1 MRSTDEY
8 VDYSCSTP
16 LEILSRDVETLL
28 RKWHVV
34 QGSDRH
40 VSFHSS
46 QSQRGS
52 ATPSR
57 RSYQQ
62 SPQQQP
68 PSIHSLKQPRSHP
81 TPTRPRTDS
90 MKQGSPTN
98 ATASPP
104 HTPSRGA
111 LKQMA
116 ANSPFRTP
124 ERPSSP
130 RGLRNEASN
139 TSASVVNS
147 PAASASKT
155 TNNTSSSDIR
165 LIRSAKVTFSTI
177 PPTSSNHVD
186 RMDIEL
192 ELCLWD
198 GPPSSDD
205 TYLRRT
211 RGGSGTAGL
220 GGSSVPLSLV
230 SHRHSPFPSS
240 NLLSNLSTL
249 LGIGQHITLTPSST
263 ETIESVLQETMDA
276 LVVAQHPSSL
286 QRHKEIFRQAQQAS
300 SLLASTLFASSTYSS
315 ASSAA
320 SIAKKVSSDVSLHS
334 TALQSLSGQLQ
345 MALNTAASNC
355 DCRIPVFGIWG
366 LYRQEQHQGHSMGG
380 RRGSL
385 RRGRT
390 PSEQFQRGGETTLSQ
405 SILDVPAYLNGGD
418 LIHLAAE
425 SSLCCIFMKHFK
437 SLRGNAQENEAELL
451 NSVAGTNVS
460 GDEFKEDGGGDNKK
474 VSTPSRSSR
483 STTATNSMTPKSPL
497 SNSTPHAVLP
507 PTPLRARLL
516 ASSTRPREVNSKG
529 SEQLF
534 LPPFIVGSCQPGSS
548 LFGTSAAFA
557 IHVVPPGLSYPVHCT
572 TLNSLGQLLLQHCQ
586 PPSLNHIKRRNEK
599 GVGGGASGGVG
610 AAAAAG
616 GGKNPHGNIVVSGA
630 RHKYTWCKV
639 FEYSHDSIPGSWSGR
654 VTQYATSTEAYC
666 GMGRL

>member
-1 MRSTDEY
+1 
-8 VDYSCSTP
+8 
-16 LEILSRDVETLL
+16 
-28 RKWHVV
+28 
-34 QGSDRH
+34 
-40 VSFHSS
+40 
-46 QSQRGS
+46 
-52 ATPSR
+52 
-57 RSYQQ
+57 
-62 SPQQQP
+62 
-68 PSIHSLKQPRSHP
+68 
-81 TPTRPRTDS
+81 
-90 MKQGSPTN
+90 
-98 ATASPP
+98 
-104 HTPSRGA
+104 
-111 LKQMA
+111 
-116 ANSPFRTP
+116 
-124 ERPSSP
+124 
-130 RGLRNEASN
+130 
-139 TSASVVNS
+139 
-147 PAASASKT
+147 
-155 TNNTSSSDIR
+155 
-165 LIRSAKVTFSTI
+165 
-177 PPTSSNHVD
+177 
-186 RMDIEL
+186 
-192 ELCLWD
+192 
-198 GPPSSDD
+198 
-205 TYLRRT
+205 
-211 RGGSGTAGL
+211 
-220 GGSSVPLSLV
+220 
-230 SHRHSPFPSS
+230 
-240 NLLSNLSTL
+240 
-249 LGIGQHITLTPSST
+249 
-263 ETIESVLQETMDA
+263 
-276 LVVAQHPSSL
+276 
-286 QRHKEIFRQAQQAS
+286 
-300 SLLASTLFASSTYSS
+300 
-315 ASSAA
+315 
-320 SIAKKVSSDVSLHS
+320 
-334 TALQSLSGQLQ
+334 LSGQLQ

-599 GVGGGASGGVG
+599 GVGGGASGGVV
-610 AAAAAG
+610 AAAG

-639 FEYSHDSIPGSWSGR
+639 FEYSHESIPGQEGLLSTPRAPRHIAEWADFDILTCGLSWRKSCSGDARKQFQEKSLGILASYGRECQTQALKMMYR
-654 VTQYATSTEAYC
+654 VSCVSKSRRSKKALLRKKGLEPLWGPIGEFLLA
-666 GMGRL
+666 